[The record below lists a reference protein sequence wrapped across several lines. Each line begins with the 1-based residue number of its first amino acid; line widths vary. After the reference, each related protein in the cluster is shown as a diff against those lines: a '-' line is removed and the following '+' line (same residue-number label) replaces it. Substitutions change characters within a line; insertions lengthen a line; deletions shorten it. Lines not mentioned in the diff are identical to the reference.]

1 MGKIGRDGSGP
12 KSGST
17 PEPESL
23 GTSTNEEATSGLNDE
38 DTNAA
43 HALLSFLEMP
53 YWEISEIWNEL
64 SDDSRSV
71 WLFSDEKHEESFF
84 DLWRELFTN
93 WSVREWGG
101 ESEAFAPLHLA
112 SRLEIPG
119 AADALERAAS
129 FGSPSDPRPTRE
141 LFATLLSGFQ
151 RFLVDFRPVSVGELD
166 SSDGFIEN
174 TESNR
179 GILKS
184 LEGANIWSISFGD
197 SHMAFPGFI
206 DNGDLSSTTGFLYTE
221 LPHTAHSQEFKY
233 GVSLDVAFTCLLCRG
248 AAVNSLEP
256 CVACDGNYMVRKSLW
271 DGTEWDFSGR
281 P

>member
-1 MGKIGRDGSGP
+1 MGKLGRESSGP
-12 KSGST
+12 NSGST

-23 GTSTNEEATSGLNDE
+23 GRSSNEETANGPDGD

-53 YWEISEIWNEL
+53 YWEISEVWNEL

-71 WLFSDEKHEESFF
+71 WLCSDEEHEETFL

-119 AADALERAAS
+119 AGEALERAAS

-141 LFATLLSGFQ
+141 LFATLLSAFQ
-151 RFLVDFRPVSVGELD
+151 SFLLNFRPVSIGELD
-166 SSDGFIEN
+166 SSSGFIEN
-174 TESNR
+174 TDSNR
-179 GILKS
+179 NILKS

-197 SHMAFPGFI
+197 SLTAFPGFV
-206 DNGDLSSTTGFLYTE
+206 DNSDDFSTPGFLYTE

-233 GVSLDVAFTCLLCRG
+233 GVSLDVAFSCLLCRG
-248 AAVNSLEP
+248 AAVNSLGP
-256 CVACDGNYMVRKSLW
+256 CVACDGNYLVRKSLW
-271 DGTEWDFSGR
+271 DGIEWDFSGL